1 MVKRL
6 MDLLITLFTA
16 PLWLPLLVVV
26 AVLVRWKLGRPVFFR
41 QLRPGYRAQPFRI
54 LKFRTMLD
62 RNDAGGKPL
71 PDAERLTDFGRRLRA
86 SSLDELPELL
96 QVLSGK
102 MSLVGPRPLMMEYIP
117 LYSERQRRRHE
128 ARPGLTG
135 WAQIHGRNSLDWA
148 ERLEM
153 DVWYVEN
160 RSLWLDIKILARTIG
175 LVLSRKGITAEGQ
188 ATLQPFKGER

>member
-175 LVLSRKGITAEGQ
+175 LVLSRKGITAKGQ

>member
-1 MVKRL
+1 MLKRL
-6 MDLLITLFTA
+6 MDLLLTLLTA
-16 PLWLPLLVVV
+16 PLWLPLLVAV
-26 AVLVRWKLGRPVFFR
+26 AVLVKCKLGRPIFFR
-41 QLRPGYRAQPFRI
+41 QLRPGYREQPFRI

-62 RNDAGGKPL
+62 LKDAKGEPL
-71 PDAERLTDFGRRLRA
+71 PDAERLTGFGRRLRA

-128 ARPGLTG
+128 VRPGLTG
-135 WAQIHGRNSLDWA
+135 WAQIHGRNTLDWA
-148 ERLEM
+148 KRLEM

-160 RSLWLDIKILARTIG
+160 RSLWLDLKILTKTAG
-175 LVLSRKGITAEGQ
+175 LVLSRTGITAKGE
-188 ATLQPFKGER
+188 ATIQPFKGER

>member
-1 MVKRL
+1 